1 MSSFSGCSRGKEVNL
16 LPPVSPAGSSH
27 VSCTPRVL
35 DGMGSSSEGQTAW
48 PGTRLPRAETF
59 GLLGAKTRAKV

>member
-27 VSCTPRVL
+27 VSCTRWVL
-35 DGMGSSSEGQTAW
+35 DGMGSSSEGRTALAGNPFASGRDVW
-48 PGTRLPRAETF
+48 LAGRRSE
-59 GLLGAKTRAKV
+59 RVD